1 MDKQDGE
8 DIKVNRRKDDKI
20 RFESPFIQSI
30 SDGIDYLR
38 GEAKDIL
45 SELDSSEFKQNI
57 DEFDIEEFGENTID
71 QFSDVVD
78 ELSRVKSKIIDSED
92 VPDFVKDS
100 SINAKKALNTD
111 QDYVRRAERRLNRV
125 NKDEKLVDQYKY
137 NIRAI
142 ELCDKAVEVN
152 KLNYKA
158 YYIKGLAF
166 INLEKY
172 DEAIDEFINSLA
184 LEDTIDARLAI
195 ANANRLNKDFN
206 DAINVYDSVLEE
218 NPFEALKGKA
228 YTYYDWMKYGQAQ
241 MCFKKA
247 SLIEDLDSESQKLW
261 DKCLEKL

>member
-125 NKDEKLVDQYKY
+125 NKDEKLVDQYYPAEFDKLE
-137 NIRAI
+137 NGAVSQSAQRAREI
-142 ELCDKAVEVN
+142 V
-152 KLNYKA
+152 
-158 YYIKGLAF
+158 
-166 INLEKY
+166 
-172 DEAIDEFINSLA
+172 
-184 LEDTIDARLAI
+184 R
-195 ANANRLNKDFN
+195 
-206 DAINVYDSVLEE
+206 EE
-218 NPFEALKGKA
+218 
-228 YTYYDWMKYGQAQ
+228 
-241 MCFKKA
+241 
-247 SLIEDLDSESQKLW
+247 
-261 DKCLEKL
+261 